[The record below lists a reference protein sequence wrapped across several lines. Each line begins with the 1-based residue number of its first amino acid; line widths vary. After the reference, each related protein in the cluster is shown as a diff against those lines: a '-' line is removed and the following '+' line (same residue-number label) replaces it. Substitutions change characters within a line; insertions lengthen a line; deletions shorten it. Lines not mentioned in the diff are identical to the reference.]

1 MHKSECDID
10 MLGECIMSCHL
21 LICVVWDVGCDI
33 LGVRE
38 SDSRGDFRRR
48 KACWRY
54 LSIGYEKPDE
64 VGTSGCG
71 DGCKVLS

>member
-1 MHKSECDID
+1 MDKSEYDID

-38 SDSRGDFRRR
+38 SDSRGDFRR
-48 KACWRY
+48 
-54 LSIGYEKPDE
+54 
-64 VGTSGCG
+64 
-71 DGCKVLS
+71 